1 MHTRSSSPACE
12 SAGALADALK
22 EYFTWR
28 RLFLVIGVTRDKDI
42 RAIGFKLAR
51 LAELIVCTGFSNP
64 RSRDPY
70 EIVQEIGFLGPAAVA
85 ERTVADALDTAL
97 SHAGEEDLVC
107 ITGSLYVVAEA
118 REIIL
123 GESVL
128 RP

>member
-1 MHTRSSSPACE
+1 M
-12 SAGALADALK
+12 
-22 EYFTWR
+22 
-28 RLFLVIGVTRDKDI
+28 
-42 RAIGFKLAR
+42 GFKLAR

-70 EIVQEIGFLGPAAVA
+70 DIVQEIGFLGPAAVA
-85 ERTVADALDTAL
+85 EPTVSDALETAL
-97 SHAGEEDLVC
+97 SHAEAEDAVC